1 MTYEKD
7 WAIVRQVAE
16 SGGESF
22 NRAAYDRESA
32 KSKK

>member
-1 MTYEKD
+1 
-7 WAIVRQVAE
+7 VRQVAE